1 MPLPWANAG
10 LMPHQTVIS
19 ARKIVFN
26 VLIASIDFRGLRSVR
41 RL

>member
-10 LMPHQTVIS
+10 LMPNKTVIS
-19 ARKIVFN
+19 AREIVFN
-26 VLIASIDFRGLRSVR
+26 VLIASIDLSGLRSVR